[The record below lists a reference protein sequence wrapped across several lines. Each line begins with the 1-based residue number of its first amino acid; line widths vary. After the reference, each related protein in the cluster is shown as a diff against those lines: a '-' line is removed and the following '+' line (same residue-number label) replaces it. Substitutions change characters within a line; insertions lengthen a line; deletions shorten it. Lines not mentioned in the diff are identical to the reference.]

1 MSTSTSSTMP
11 AARAPSDDCLSVYRS
26 MLEEQ
31 WRLQVGDIVEL
42 SYATLDADTDR
53 DDEGF
58 RATDQLRSSRL
69 LAAARQQL
77 QDTEDAL
84 ARLDDGTF
92 GMCGSC
98 GEPVS
103 PERLEILP
111 AARLCVACQSRR
123 TAG

>member
-1 MSTSTSSTMP
+1 MSTYTSAMP
-11 AARAPSDDCLSVYRS
+11 AARALSDDSLSVYRS

-31 WRLQVGDIVEL
+31 WRLQLGDIAEL
-42 SYATLDADTDR
+42 SYATLDDDTDR
-53 DDEGF
+53 DDDGF
-58 RATDQLRSSRL
+58 RATDQLHNSRL

-92 GMCGSC
+92 GVCASC
-98 GEPVS
+98 DEPVS

-123 TAG
+123 TAR